1 MAWESM
7 TTEPVE
13 RVEQKGVLS
22 VAHCKFCDF
31 VAEFRHEPDA
41 RSEVRRHAK
50 KNHYDY
56 ASDCFMN
63 DEDRA
68 LRKNQR
74 EQYRNIMGGPEETA
88 NMNRMGL

>member
-13 RVEQKGVLS
+13 SVTQKGVLS
-22 VAHCKFCDF
+22 VAKCKFCDF
-31 VAEFRHEPDA
+31 TAEFRHEPDA
-41 RSEVRRHAK
+41 RREVYVHAK
-50 KNHYDY
+50 NNHYDY

-63 DEDRA
+63 DEDRS
-68 LRKNQR
+68 LRRRHR
-74 EQYRNIMGGPEETA
+74 EEYRNIMGGPEETA